1 MLNCIISHTC
11 WGYAFLTVLKSHYKR
26 WGGTPMFPKNTAP
39 LYGGCVL
46 YTSPPAVQAA
56 ATCLILYIQYMQCEP
71 LRRYSP
77 IIQYSYLVWGR
88 AGGRRASLLLPLPPL
103 PCCTCYC
110 TSVQFTNFVRELLV
124 NITNGK
130 VWMEYTIGQ
139 LAGEEWTHRVHRVL
153 ALSAFW
159 YFAQ

>member
-1 MLNCIISHTC
+1 
-11 WGYAFLTVLKSHYKR
+11 
-26 WGGTPMFPKNTAP
+26 MFPKNTAP

-124 NITNGK
+124 NITTGK

-139 LAGEEWTHRVHRVL
+139 VAGEPTECTECWPCL
-153 ALSAFW
+153 LFDILLNK
-159 YFAQ
+159 YFPAGWPNGR